1 MFETIQPKSA
11 FAPVSV
17 ASILIA
23 AIACGGPS
31 LVGAVP
37 PGGQASSDAAP
48 VTPPSDGGTTIVP
61 PPIPL
66 DGGASA
72 SMDKPWASFYGPAA
86 ALGDL
91 ATVGSRLSL
100 LNLDADP
107 SLRNFSPQQ
116 IATLKAGGATVIS
129 YLNVGACEHW
139 RDYWATAPSGFVPCG
154 QNAKAWRG
162 AYAGYPDETWMNLA
176 DPDWQALLL
185 GYVLPRLVE
194 MGVDGIFLDN
204 MEIVEHGTATANG
217 PCDAACSQGG
227 LDLVRKMREKYPRL
241 FIVMQNAT
249 SDVTR
254 LGTTG
259 GLPFPSLLDGIS
271 HEEVYAPA
279 FDATAE
285 QQLLAWKSLSLTPGG
300 RPFWIATE
308 DYVGTCSNVA
318 LAQDVYARSRARGF
332 RPYAT
337 DASAGQQTICWWN
350 F

>member
-1 MFETIQPKSA
+1 VTI
-11 FAPVSV
+11 
-17 ASILIA
+17 L
-23 AIACGGPS
+23 
-31 LVGAVP
+31 
-37 PGGQASSDAAP
+37 
-48 VTPPSDGGTTIVP
+48 P
-61 PPIPL
+61 PPIAPPIAPPITPL
-66 DGGASA
+66 DGGVSA
-72 SMDKPWASFYGPAA
+72 GMDKPWAAFYGPAA

-91 ATVGSRLSL
+91 AAVGGRQSVR
-100 LNLDADP
+100 NLDADP
-107 SLRNFSPQQ
+107 SLKNYSPQQ

-139 RDYWATAPSGFVPCG
+139 RAYWASAPSGFVPCG

-185 GYVLPRLVE
+185 GYVLPRLLE

-227 LDLVRKMREKYPRL
+227 LDLVRKIREKYPQL

-254 LGTTG
+254 LGITG
-259 GLPFPSLLDGIS
+259 GVPFPSLLDGIS

-285 QQLLAWKSLSLTPGG
+285 RQLLAWKSLSLTPRG

-308 DYVGTCSNVA
+308 DYVGNCSNVA
-318 LAQDVYARSRARGF
+318 LAHDVYARSRALGF

-337 DASAGQQTICWWN
+337 DASAGQQAICWWS